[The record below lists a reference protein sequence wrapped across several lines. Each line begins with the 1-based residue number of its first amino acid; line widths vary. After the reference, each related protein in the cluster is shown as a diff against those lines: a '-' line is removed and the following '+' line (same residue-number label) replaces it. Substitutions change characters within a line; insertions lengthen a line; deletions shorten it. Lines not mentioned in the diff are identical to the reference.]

1 MSLNSNSLNSL
12 FPCRKYKI
20 PRHICIQETAIPGLC
35 VYMCIC
41 VYNYDLVLVRNYII
55 SATNIKDICE
65 IYIMA
70 HANND
75 IVENLFYNIMMNMQE
90 DMIMF
95 QEGNQFGAGGSVI
108 NQSLYDSNPIKMVI
122 SEEEKNK
129 LVTIKYKDAT
139 NKEQNTACFIT
150 QDDFQEEDDIIQLPC
165 NHCFTPDSIMHWLTE
180 ECAECPVCR
189 HKFDSVEKR
198 VEPTPEEVDDD
209 MPELIPID
217 QPIINNV
224 FEIDDINQVNNFR
237 NIFLNNL
244 FNSMS
249 EESNMNFNYIH
260 QYSNHINFNNHDEED
275 DEDDE
280 EEDDSNNDVD
290 EVD

>member
-1 MSLNSNSLNSL
+1 
-12 FPCRKYKI
+12 
-20 PRHICIQETAIPGLC
+20 
-35 VYMCIC
+35 
-41 VYNYDLVLVRNYII
+41 
-55 SATNIKDICE
+55 
-65 IYIMA
+65 MA
-70 HANND
+70 NANND
-75 IVENLFYNIMMNMQE
+75 LIENLFYNIMMNMQE

-95 QEGNQFGAGGSVI
+95 QENENNQFGAGGSVI

-122 SEEEKNK
+122 SEEEKSK

-189 HKFDSVEKR
+189 HKFESIEKR
-198 VEPTPEEVDDD
+198 VEPTPQEEDDD
-209 MPELIPID
+209 MPELIPMD

-224 FEIDDINQVNNFR
+224 FEIGDINQVNNFR

-244 FNSMS
+244 FNSLS
-249 EESNMNFNYIH
+249 EESNLNLNFIH
-260 QYSNHINFNNHDEED
+260 QNNNANFINNSYED
-275 DEDDE
+275 DDE
-280 EEDDSNNDVD
+280 EAEEAEDDNYID

>member
-1 MSLNSNSLNSL
+1 MSQVQNPALYIL
-12 FPCRKYKI
+12 YKRQQ
-20 PRHICIQETAIPGLC
+20 PPVLC
-35 VYMCIC
+35 VCMCVC
-41 VYNYDLVLVRNYII
+41 VYNYDLALGRNYII

-65 IYIMA
+65 LYIMA

-75 IVENLFYNIMMNMQE
+75 LIENLFYNIMMNIQE
-90 DMIMF
+90 DAIMF
-95 QEGNQFGAGGSVI
+95 QENNIFGGSGSAI

-129 LVTIKYKDAT
+129 LVTIKYRDAL

-165 NHCFTPDSIMHWLTE
+165 NHCFSPDSIMHWLTE

-198 VEPTPEEVDDD
+198 VEITPREDEEDSE

-217 QPIINNV
+217 QPIINNI
-224 FEIDDINQVNNFR
+224 FEIGDINQVNNFR

-244 FNSMS
+244 FNSLS
-249 EESNMNFNYIH
+249 EESLVNFNYIH
-260 QYSNHINFNNHDEED
+260 QYSNNMNFNNDAEEEENEEDEE
-275 DEDDE
+275 
-280 EEDDSNNDVD
+280 NDND
-290 EVD
+290 MD

>member
-1 MSLNSNSLNSL
+1 LSQVQNPALYIL
-12 FPCRKYKI
+12 YKRQQ
-20 PRHICIQETAIPGLC
+20 PPVLC
-35 VYMCIC
+35 VCMC
-41 VYNYDLVLVRNYII
+41 VYNYDLALVRNYII
-55 SATNIKDICE
+55 NATNIKDICE
-65 IYIMA
+65 LYIMA

-75 IVENLFYNIMMNMQE
+75 LIENLFYNIMMNIQE
-90 DMIMF
+90 DAIMF
-95 QEGNQFGAGGSVI
+95 QENNIFGGSGSAI

-129 LVTIKYKDAT
+129 LVTIKYRDAL

-165 NHCFTPDSIMHWLTE
+165 NHCFSPDSIMHWLTE

-198 VEPTPEEVDDD
+198 VEITPREDEEDSE

-224 FEIDDINQVNNFR
+224 FEIGDINQVNNFR

-244 FNSMS
+244 FNSLS
-249 EESNMNFNYIH
+249 EALFTANMNYLSQYNNEEHECENDCNY
-260 QYSNHINFNNHDEED
+260 N
-275 DEDDE
+275 
-280 EEDDSNNDVD
+280 VD
-290 EVD
+290 

>member
-1 MSLNSNSLNSL
+1 
-12 FPCRKYKI
+12 
-20 PRHICIQETAIPGLC
+20 
-35 VYMCIC
+35 
-41 VYNYDLVLVRNYII
+41 VYNYDFGLFRNYII
-55 SATNIKDICE
+55 IATNIKE
-65 IYIMA
+65 IQVLYIMA
-70 HANND
+70 NANHEL
-75 IVENLFYNIMMNMQE
+75 IENLFYNIMMNIQE

-95 QEGNQFGAGGSVI
+95 QENENNQFGAVGSVI

-129 LVTIKYKDAT
+129 MTTIKYKDAA

-165 NHCFTPDSIMHWLTE
+165 SHCFTPDSIMHWLTE

-198 VEPTPEEVDDD
+198 VEIPLQEEDDED
-209 MPELIPID
+209 MPELISID
-217 QPIINNV
+217 QPIINNI
-224 FEIDDINQVNNFR
+224 FEINDINQVNNFN

-244 FNSMS
+244 FNSFS
-249 EESNMNFNYIH
+249 EESNINLFNQFNNYEEDENEEQDNYI
-260 QYSNHINFNNHDEED
+260 
-275 DEDDE
+275 
-280 EEDDSNNDVD
+280 D

>member
-1 MSLNSNSLNSL
+1 
-12 FPCRKYKI
+12 
-20 PRHICIQETAIPGLC
+20 
-35 VYMCIC
+35 
-41 VYNYDLVLVRNYII
+41 
-55 SATNIKDICE
+55 
-65 IYIMA
+65 MA
-70 HANND
+70 NANND
-75 IVENLFYNIMMNMQE
+75 LIENLFYNIMMNMQE

-95 QEGNQFGAGGSVI
+95 QENENNQFGAGGSVI

-122 SEEEKNK
+122 SEEEKSK

-189 HKFDSVEKR
+189 HKFESIEKR
-198 VEPTPEEVDDD
+198 VEPTPQEEDDD
-209 MPELIPID
+209 MPELIPMD

-224 FEIDDINQVNNFR
+224 FEIGDINQVNNFR

-244 FNSMS
+244 FNSLS
-249 EESNMNFNYIH
+249 EESNNLNLNFIH
-260 QYSNHINFNNHDEED
+260 QNNNANFINNSYED
-275 DEDDE
+275 DDE
-280 EEDDSNNDVD
+280 EAEEAEDDNYID